1 MSGAKVE
8 KMTQADVDMFALTAR
23 LRRQQYRQDLH
34 DQKYH
39 TDIYVLPK
47 PQRLN
52 HLVLHHMKY
61 VSDLHKV
68 LRRMTIAGEVREED
82 HELLKRRC
90 LDGLI
95 VCLSMANICGKH
107 LITSLATFPW
117 HKEGA
122 TDAMIEA
129 VGTMAKTIEDIDH
142 MGQTNP
148 LGEIFGMVNVLL
160 GVYTGALSLVGIEFQ
175 DIVEHIDE
183 RLLQVESKHMWHD
196 RYLEMIIYW
205 MARYDA
211 APEKTDPFHTP
222 RV

>member
-1 MSGAKVE
+1 MSE
-8 KMTQADVDMFALTAR
+8 VDMVLLTAQ

-61 VSDLHKV
+61 VADLHGIFRTMDGLGV
-68 LRRMTIAGEVREED
+68 LSAKRD
-82 HELLKRRC
+82 LLKRRC

-107 LITSLATFPW
+107 LMTSMASFPFQQ
-117 HKEGA
+117 KGV

-129 VGTMAKTIEDIDH
+129 VGKMAKTIEDIDH

-148 LGEIFGMVNVLL
+148 LGEIYAMVNAMLS
-160 GVYTGALSLVGIEFQ
+160 VYASTLSLVDIPFQ
-175 DIVEHIDE
+175 DIVKHIDE
-183 RLLQVESKHMWHD
+183 RLLQVESKHIWHD
-196 RYLEMIIYW
+196 RYYEQITYW
-205 MARYDA
+205 MGMYDH
-211 APEKTDPFHTP
+211 APEKTDPFNTP
-222 RV
+222 KV